1 MSLKLKKLLLLVLMI
16 AAASL
21 GGILRPSISMA
32 DERTPIDL
40 EAMVPLQFGE
50 WRAEPQQSGYVI
62 NPQQKS
68 MLEKLYSQ
76 TLSRTYVD
84 PRGYRIMLSIAYG
97 KNQSDA
103 LSLHKPEVC
112 YPAQGFKLHAKMD
125 TVINLPGNTVNATRI
140 ETSLGPRYEP
150 VTYWTVVGDHIV
162 TSQIDK
168 KLVEINYSIQDR
180 VPDGMLFR
188 ISSIDKNTSAAYS
201 IQEQFAKN
209 IAEAI
214 DKKYRNRFIGSNS

>member
-1 MSLKLKKLLLLVLMI
+1 MSLKFKKLLLLVLMI

-62 NPQQKS
+62 NPQQRS

-125 TVINLPGNTVNATRI
+125 T
-140 ETSLGPRYEP
+140 
-150 VTYWTVVGDHIV
+150 
-162 TSQIDK
+162 
-168 KLVEINYSIQDR
+168 EIGR
-180 VPDGMLFR
+180 AHV
-188 ISSIDKNTSAAYS
+188 
-201 IQEQFAKN
+201 
-209 IAEAI
+209 
-214 DKKYRNRFIGSNS
+214 

>member
-1 MSLKLKKLLLLVLMI
+1 MSLNTKNLFLLVLMI
-16 AAASL
+16 AAATL
-21 GGILRPSISMA
+21 GGVLRPSISMA
-32 DERTPIDL
+32 DERPAIDL
-40 EAMVPLQFGE
+40 EVMVPLQFGE
-50 WRAEPQQSGYVI
+50 WRAEAQQSGYVI

-84 PRGYRIMLSIAYG
+84 QRGYRIMLSIAYG

-112 YPAQGFKLHAKMD
+112 YPAQGFKLHAKKD
-125 TVINLPGNTVNATRI
+125 AVIELPGNTVNATRI
-140 ETSLGPRYEP
+140 ETSLGSRFEP
-150 VTYWTVVGDHIV
+150 VTYWTVVGDQIV
-162 TSQIDK
+162 TSNINK

-201 IQEQFAKN
+201 IQERFAKD
-209 IAEAI
+209 IADAI
-214 DKKYRNRFIGSNS
+214 DKKSRNRFIGSNT

>member
-1 MSLKLKKLLLLVLMI
+1 MSLNTKNIFLLVLMI
-16 AAASL
+16 AAATL
-21 GGILRPSISMA
+21 GGVLRPSISMA
-32 DERTPIDL
+32 DERPAIDL
-40 EAMVPLQFGE
+40 EVMVPLQFGE
-50 WRAEPQQSGYVI
+50 WRAEAQQSGYVI

-84 PRGYRIMLSIAYG
+84 QRGYRIMLSIAYG

-112 YPAQGFKLHAKMD
+112 YPAQGFKLHAKKD
-125 TVINLPGNTVNATRI
+125 AVIELPGNTVNATRI
-140 ETSLGPRYEP
+140 ETSLGSRFEP
-150 VTYWTVVGDHIV
+150 VTYWTVVGDQIV
-162 TSQIDK
+162 TSNINK

-201 IQEQFAKN
+201 IQERFAKD
-209 IAEAI
+209 IADAI
-214 DKKYRNRFIGSNS
+214 DKKNRNRFIGSNT